1 MKKMKPETSVD
12 RMTLEWVRSIA
23 NDGKLD
29 SDELEKIVDIAMH
42 DGVMDDAEKDV
53 LINIIANL
61 NSTDFDLVLWD
72 KVEQLIRKFSL
83 DAPA

>member
-1 MKKMKPETSVD
+1 MKKMKPQSSVD
-12 RMTLEWVRSIA
+12 QMTVEWVKSVA

-29 SDELEKIVDIAMH
+29 SDELERIVDIAMR
-42 DGVMDDAEKDV
+42 DGIMDDAEKNV

-72 KVEQLIRKFSL
+72 KVEKLIRKFSL
-83 DAPA
+83 DDPA